1 MELKMWWS
9 GTLADQKIEKR
20 SSFTLALFLDRQG
33 RAFECNITMKGKP
46 QPPPAFLSRTVLLFV
61 QVGLAFILARLVLY
75 TYTASNPED
84 REVSS
89 WFIAKF
95 VLVVAFIL
103 CLCFQSFS

>member
-1 MELKMWWS
+1 MWWS
-9 GTLADQKIEKR
+9 ETLAGQKIKKR
-20 SSFTLALFLDRQG
+20 FSFSLAFFVDRH
-33 RAFECNITMKGKP
+33 ECNITMDGKP
-46 QPPPAFLSRTVLLFV
+46 QPPPAFLSSTVLLSV

-84 REVSS
+84 REASS

-103 CLCFQSFS
+103 CLCFQSLS